1 MPTERISMR
10 RVRELLRLSLEAG
23 LATRE
28 VARRT
33 GVAPST
39 LREMFRRFQR
49 SGLSWPLPLEL
60 GDAELEVLLY
70 GEAGTKQ
77 GHRRRAEPD

>member
-1 MPTERISMR
+1 MALGSSFLEGPMPTERIAMR
-10 RVRELLRLSLEAG
+10 PVREMLRLSRDAR

-39 LREMFRRFQR
+39 LREMFRR
-49 SGLSWPLPLEL
+49 S
-60 GDAELEVLLY
+60 
-70 GEAGTKQ
+70 
-77 GHRRRAEPD
+77 